1 MGLRFSVFGFSQEK
15 VVGMCAVSG
24 DKEIRLDVTDLLILT
39 EVADFPNRSNVTKI
53 IEDDK
58 IFFWVA
64 YSEILAELPILNLK
78 KRALRDRFDKLV
90 LFGLLEKHVNKA
102 NSMTF
107 FRLTDKYEALRYG
120 TATHNNQK
128 GGAENV
134 GGRYS
139 TTQGVGSGLPTTS
152 IINTSEIYIEKEI
165 SKEKEACVSMSMPTS
180 QEEEYMGP
188 RNKNVTSEQKDGWFE
203 ELWMLYER
211 KGNKQIAKNEFAKLN
226 PTEEE
231 IAKMKMHI
239 PAYIQAQPEKK
250 YRLDF
255 ERYIKR
261 RTFESVVY
269 SKDNAV
275 LYDPDAEIQPKKSDA
290 DIKAPVNDSIYR

>member
-24 DKEIRLDVTDLLILT
+24 GKEIRLDVTDLLILT
-39 EVADFPNRSNVTKI
+39 EVADFPNRNSVLKI
-53 IEDDK
+53 IEDEK

-90 LFGLLEKHVNKA
+90 MLGLLEKHVNKA

-107 FRLTDKYEALRYG
+107 FRLTDKYETLRYG
-120 TATHNNQK
+120 IAVNSEDE
-128 GGAENV
+128 GGKKND
-134 GGRYS
+134 GGRYLN
-139 TTQGVGSGLPTTS
+139 TQGVGSKLPTTS
-152 IINTSEIYIEKEI
+152 EINTSELYKEKEI
-165 SKEKEACVSMSMPTS
+165 YKEKEGEAATMPTL
-180 QEEEYMGP
+180 EENKLTAP
-188 RNKNVTSEQKDGWFE
+188 CNKNVTSEEVAKNFE

-231 IAKMKMHI
+231 IAKMRRHI
-239 PAYIQAQPEKK
+239 PAYIEAQPERK

-261 RTFESVVY
+261 RTFDSVVY
-269 SKDNAV
+269 SKDNAL
-275 LYDPDAEIQPKKSDA
+275 LYDPDAEIQQRISDA
-290 DIKAPVNDSIYR
+290 DIKAPVNDSIYK

>member
-24 DKEIRLDVTDLLILT
+24 GKEIRLDVTDLLILT
-39 EVADFPNRSNVTKI
+39 EVADFPNRNSVMKI
-53 IEDDK
+53 IEDEK

-78 KRALRDRFDKLV
+78 RQALKDRFDKLV
-90 LFGLLEKHVNKA
+90 LLGLLEKHINKA

-107 FRLTDKYEALRYG
+107 FRLTDKYEALRYDMPVR
-120 TATHNNQK
+120 NKENECVPSE
-128 GGAENV
+128 GGVYLN
-134 GGRYS
+134 
-139 TTQGVGSGLPTTS
+139 TWGVCSGLHTTS
-152 IINTSEIYIEKEI
+152 EINTSEIFKEKEI
-165 SKEKEACVSMSMPTS
+165 YKEKEGEAATMPTLV
-180 QEEEYMGP
+180 GNKLTAAC
-188 RNKNVTSEQKDGWFE
+188 NKNVTSEEVAQTFE

-231 IAKMKMHI
+231 IAKMRMHI
-239 PAYIQAQPEKK
+239 PAYIEAQPEKK

-275 LYDPDAEIQPKKSDA
+275 LYDPDAEIQQRTTDA
-290 DIKAPVNDSIYR
+290 DIKTPVNDSIYR

>member
-24 DKEIRLDVTDLLILT
+24 DKEVRLDVTDLLILT
-39 EVADFPNRSNVTKI
+39 EVADFPNRNSVLKI
-53 IEDDK
+53 IEDEK

-64 YSEILAELPILNLK
+64 YSEILTELPILNLK

-90 LFGLLEKHVNKA
+90 MLGLLEKHVNKA

-107 FRLTDKYEALRYG
+107 FRLTDKYETLRYG
-120 TATHNNQK
+120 IVVNGEDEGCKKND
-128 GGAENV
+128 
-134 GGRYS
+134 GGRYLN
-139 TTQGVGSGLPTTS
+139 TQGVGSKLPTTS
-152 IINTSEIYIEKEI
+152 EIYTSEIFKEKEI
-165 SKEKEACVSMSMPTS
+165 YKEKEGEAATMPTL
-180 QEEEYMGP
+180 EEDKLTGP
-188 RNKNVTSEQKDGWFE
+188 RNKNVTSEDVAKTFE
-203 ELWMLYER
+203 ELWMMYER
-211 KGNKQIAKNEFAKLN
+211 KGNKQIAKNEFCKLN

-231 IAKMKMHI
+231 IAKMRMHI
-239 PAYIQAQPEKK
+239 PAYIEAQPEKK

-261 RTFESVVY
+261 RTFDSVVY

-275 LYDPDAEIQPKKSDA
+275 LYDPDAEIQQRKNDA
-290 DIKAPVNDSIYR
+290 DIKAPVNESIYR

>member
-24 DKEIRLDVTDLLILT
+24 GKEIRLDVTDLLILT
-39 EVADFPNRSNVTKI
+39 EVADFPNRNSVLKI
-53 IEDDK
+53 IEDEK

-90 LFGLLEKHVNKA
+90 MLGLLEKHVNKA

-107 FRLTDKYEALRYG
+107 FRLTDKYETLRYG
-120 TATHNNQK
+120 IAVQGTDEGCMKND
-128 GGAENV
+128 
-134 GGRYS
+134 GGRYLN
-139 TTQGVGSGLPTTS
+139 TQGVGSKLPTTS
-152 IINTSEIYIEKEI
+152 EINTSELYKEKEI
-165 SKEKEACVSMSMPTS
+165 YKEKEGEAATMPTLV
-180 QEEEYMGP
+180 ENKLTAP
-188 RNKNVTSEQKDGWFE
+188 RNKNVTSEEATQTFE

-231 IAKMKMHI
+231 IAKMRMHI
-239 PAYIQAQPEKK
+239 PAYIEAQPEKK

-261 RTFESVVY
+261 RTFDSVVY
-269 SKDNAV
+269 SKDNAL
-275 LYDPDAEIQPKKSDA
+275 LYDPDAEIQQRTTDA
-290 DIKAPVNDSIYR
+290 DIKAPVNDSFYR